1 MASREKLSAQFLKVV
16 NFAVEG
22 NPNGA
27 VLIAHWLMTGR
38 RQVNDRKPTMDQRD
52 TKVRAPYREYLRACI
67 IRTAMP
73 DGKSAFT

>member
-27 VLIAHWLMTGR
+27 VLIAHWLMTR
-38 RQVNDRKPTMDQRD
+38 RR
-52 TKVRAPYREYLRACI
+52 
-67 IRTAMP
+67 
-73 DGKSAFT
+73 